1 MKLETRLNAIAIGV
15 MLGLLLVFGQR
26 ASKLEQAVK
35 TYEEQQ
41 PVIIYQVDNAGT
53 EMIGTVTGKAIVDG
67 KYTLDCGV
75 YGRFLVTKEQYEEI
89 EIGQDIPE
97 YLKGR
102 GE

>member
-26 ASKLEQAVK
+26 VSKLEQAVK

-53 EMIGTVTGKAIVDG
+53 EFGTVTGKAIVDG